1 MELPSGYRLTVE
13 REPSIEDR
21 RALGDA
27 LGTYNEPFLPNG
39 DPQSL
44 AVLVRTHD
52 GELRAGLDG
61 FTYAGWLFT
70 RYLWVHAELRRSG
83 IGRRLMAEAERHARE
98 LGCHSA
104 WVDTFTFQ
112 APDFYAQARLSRV
125 RPARIPARPPTHFL
139 AETIACGVS
148 FK

>member
-1 MELPSGYRLTVE
+1 MELPLGYRLTVGH
-13 REPSIEDR
+13 EPSLEDR

-27 LGTYNEPFLPNG
+27 LGAYNEPFLPNG

-44 AVLVRTHD
+44 AVLVRAPG

-61 FTYAGWLFT
+61 FTYAGWLFI

-83 IGRRLMAEAERHARE
+83 VGRRLMAAAEDRARE
-98 LGCHSA
+98 HGCHSA

-112 APDFYAQARLSRV
+112 APEFYAKLGYHEFGRLDY
-125 RPARIPARPPTHFL
+125 PPDHQRIFL
-139 AETIACGVS
+139 QKKLI
-148 FK
+148 KP

>member
-1 MELPSGYRLTVE
+1 MGLPAGHRLTIE

-21 RALGDA
+21 RVLSDA
-27 LGTYNEPFLPNG
+27 LGAYNQPFLPNA

-44 AVLVRTHD
+44 AALVRGPG

-61 FTYAGWLFT
+61 FTYAGCLFI

-83 IGRRLMAEAERHARE
+83 VGRELMAAAEHQAHS

-104 WVDTFTFQ
+104 WVDTFSFQ
-112 APDFYAQARLSRV
+112 APGFYAKLGYREFGRLDY
-125 RPARIPARPPTHFL
+125 PPDHQRIFL
-139 AETIACGVS
+139 QKQLLAD
-148 FK
+148 